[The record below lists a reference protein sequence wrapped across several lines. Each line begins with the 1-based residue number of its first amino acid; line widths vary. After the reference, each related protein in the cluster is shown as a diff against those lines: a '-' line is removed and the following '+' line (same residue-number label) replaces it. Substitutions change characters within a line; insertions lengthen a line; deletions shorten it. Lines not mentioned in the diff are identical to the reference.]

1 MITILVN
8 GAKREVLAPT
18 DTPLLYVLK
27 NDLELSGPQFGC
39 GLAQC
44 GACSVLL
51 NGKEVRSCIT
61 PLGSV
66 GNKEVTTLE
75 GLPARWAK
83 QRALTAEQAAQ
94 TLHPVQEAWIAE
106 RAPQCGFCQNGMM
119 IKATELLEQVSSPS
133 LAEIKQAFTT
143 GVSPHLCRCGT
154 YTAIIQAV
162 QRAATL
168 RQETADVGRRW
179 VDLAAHLGSPSMRR
193 HISLQDGKKAD
204 VGLADET
211 LGRLADYAAKRN
223 TVVNLENDCLISKE
237 PFFLASVI
245 EKANNP
251 FFRGSFCMEF
261 EKRSGDLIAGT
272 KQLVSETMQYL
283 C

>member
-1 MITILVN
+1 MTTILVN
-8 GAKREVLAPT
+8 GSKRDVQAPA

-61 PLGSV
+61 PLSAV
-66 GNKEVTTLE
+66 RDKEVTTLE

-83 QRALTAEQAAQ
+83 QRGLTAEQAAK

-106 RAPQCGFCQNGMM
+106 QTPQCGFCQNGMM
-119 IKATELLEQVSSPS
+119 IKATELLESVPSPS
-133 LAEIKQAFTT
+133 VPEIKQAFTG

-162 QRAATL
+162 QHAAS
-168 RQETADVGRRW
+168 R
-179 VDLAAHLGSPSMRR
+179 M
-193 HISLQDGKKAD
+193 
-204 VGLADET
+204 
-211 LGRLADYAAKRN
+211 
-223 TVVNLENDCLISKE
+223 
-237 PFFLASVI
+237 
-245 EKANNP
+245 
-251 FFRGSFCMEF
+251 
-261 EKRSGDLIAGT
+261 T
-272 KQLVSETMQYL
+272 KGAEIL
-283 C
+283 